1 MALDPIREL
10 RKKFRS
16 EWLPS
21 WSSSVLNIRRAFGLV
36 WEADSRTTVH
46 LSLITL
52 ASGLLPVAQAWVGKL
67 IVDSVVQSMQHKVT
81 FREGVFAALPFLVAE
96 FGLLFF
102 SSAINQFR
110 SFFEEVMDHKLG
122 HSINSRI
129 VKKALD
135 LDLTYFEDADFY
147 DKMQNARRQ
156 SEFRAMAIVDRS
168 LLLVQSVVTLISFLI
183 LLASFSPWIAFILFF
198 ATLPAFIVQGKF
210 SKLSFRLQ
218 SWRAPESRMMQYL
231 EQTLTLDSAA
241 KEVKLFGLGKTL
253 QGRNDAIFWKTFRE
267 DEALARKR
275 SVASLGW
282 SLLSLLTYY
291 GSYAWII
298 GITAQGLLTLGSMTL
313 YLNLFRQSQGSIQ
326 GLFDHVNKLYENG
339 LFMDNLFS
347 FLALPNQVASPH
359 AGVKVAAG
367 MLEVPSGDFEIE
379 FRNVSYQYASTGV
392 WALKDVNLVIHARE
406 KLALVGENGAGK
418 TTLIKL
424 LTRLYEPTGGAVLL
438 AGRDLREYDLTSLR
452 KATGVIFQDFVKYQ
466 LSLEENIGFGSID
479 ELSDHEKIVKAAE
492 RGGADDLLPDLK
504 QGWET
509 VLGSWFKG
517 GQELSGGQWQKVAL
531 SRAFMRNASIL
542 VLDEPTSALDAEKEY
557 EIFHRFRELT
567 EGKIALLVSHRFST
581 VRMADRIAVLKD
593 GGILELGSHE
603 ELVRLGGTYARL
615 FEMQAQ
621 GYR

>member
-210 SKLSFRLQ
+210 SKLNFRLQ